1 MLSSSDSLCL
11 CGGRGETST
20 RLARRLLIG
29 LLTLTGASC
38 GYLAHPPA
46 APGTIAPAPANIT
59 IAGIRDDVGHD
70 GAGYDD
76 AAHDGV
82 GHDGAGYDD
91 DARAAE
97 PDDSFAPD
105 DHVDGFAR
113 VSIRPHSGAAAPADG
128 RVIMAAPLDD
138 RALELRIFAL
148 VNRERRTHGLGTLE
162 FSPALARA
170 ALKHSWA
177 MAKQDFF
184 DHQGHGEPALFVR
197 VADAG
202 ESADHVGENLYEST
216 GAATDGLAEE
226 CVRMWMWS
234 TGHRSVLLEPA
245 FVKTGIAIGRSADG
259 RNYVTEDFA
268 Y

>member
-1 MLSSSDSLCL
+1 MLSSSDSLRL
-11 CGGRGETST
+11 CGERGETST

-59 IAGIRDDVGHD
+59 IAAIRDD
-70 GAGYDD
+70 A
-76 AAHDGV
+76 

-91 DARAAE
+91 DGQAAE
-97 PDDSFAPD
+97 PGDSFAPD

-113 VSIRPHSGAAAPADG
+113 VSIRSQSGAAAPADG
-128 RVIMAAPLDD
+128 RVITAAPLDD

-148 VNRERRTHGLGTLE
+148 VNRERRTHGLGPLE

-170 ALKHSWA
+170 ALKHSRA

-216 GAATDGLAEE
+216 GAVTDGLAEE